1 MVTRATNI
9 LVWWL
14 VDKKLHKKVGLLKNI
29 ITIIGD

>member
-14 VDKKLHKKVGLLKNI
+14 VDK
-29 ITIIGD
+29 ITQKGRFAQKYNNYNW